1 MVKNKKVENEE
12 GAFVEPLLTRPK
24 KVAIVALG
32 VSCQDFLRMMLQA
45 TRTEKPLFD
54 EVWTLNR
61 GMKGIV
67 HDKLFVMDDLEWIR
81 KKKDKVYA
89 SWLKKHD
96 KPIMTS
102 TVYPGYPMAVPY
114 PLHQVMEFLEDD
126 IFAVNTVSY
135 MVAYAMYIGVEVL
148 SIYGADFFY
157 PGGKTAEEGGQAV
170 AYLLGM
176 AAGRKIMRHQI
187 PASSTLLYCNKGRMG
202 PQGAMFRPPY
212 GYHRLE
218 QMAKEKE
225 QIDRARIQA
234 EKGK

>member
-1 MVKNKKVENEE
+1 MSKNSKVENEE

-32 VSCQDFLRMMLQA
+32 ASVQDFLRMMLQS

-61 GMKGIV
+61 GLRGIG

-81 KKKDKVYA
+81 TKKDKVYA
-89 SWLKKHD
+89 SWLKRHD
-96 KPIMTS
+96 RPLITS
-102 TVYPGYPMAVPY
+102 TVYPEYKMAVAY
-114 PLHQVMEFLEDD
+114 PLHEVMEFIEDD
-126 IFAVNTVSY
+126 IFTVNTVSY

-148 SIYGADFFY
+148 SVYGADFFY

-176 AAGRKIMRHQI
+176 AAGRKIMVHQI
-187 PASSTLLYCNKGRMG
+187 PASSTLLYCNRGKMSPGG
-202 PQGAMFRPPY
+202 SMFRPPY
-212 GYHRLE
+212 GYHRLD
-218 QMAKEKE
+218 QIKKEKE
-225 QIDRARIQA
+225 QVDKARAQA
-234 EKGK
+234 KKGK